1 MGPIVCATRGG
12 SACRCTQERAVAL
25 AKERAA
31 KLIFLF
37 VADPSFAGPM
47 DDALEAALTDELT
60 RLGRALLH
68 IAQERAQ
75 GQGVD
80 AEVAIRHGQ
89 VQQNIEEYVRQ
100 VQASTLVVGAPQTS
114 SVPRVFNSEEMN
126 DFATAIQQ
134 ATGVEVVVEVQM
146 APR

>member
-12 SACRCTQERAVAL
+12 RACRCTQERAIAL
-25 AKERAA
+25 AKERGA

-47 DDALEAALTDELT
+47 DDPLEAALTDELT
-60 RLGRALLH
+60 RLGGALLH
-68 IAQERAQ
+68 IARERAR

-80 AEVAIRHGQ
+80 AEATVRHGQ

-100 VQASTLVVGAPQTS
+100 VQASTLVIGAPQTS
-114 SVPRVFNSEEMN
+114 SVPQVFNSEEMN

-134 ATGVEVVVEVQM
+134 ATGVEVVVEVQN
-146 APR
+146 